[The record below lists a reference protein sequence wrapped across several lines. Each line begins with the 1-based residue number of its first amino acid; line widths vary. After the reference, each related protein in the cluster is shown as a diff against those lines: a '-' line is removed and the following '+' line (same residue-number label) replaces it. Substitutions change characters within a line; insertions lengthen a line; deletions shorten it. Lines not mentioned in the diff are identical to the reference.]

1 MNSLDEITNQYL
13 RSDLPQIQVGDKVE
27 VISKNF
33 SPNKKEGYRLTH
45 FRGTVIAQKNRKQ
58 ISYTFAV
65 LKESNKI
72 AIRSTFSYHSPLL
85 VSIKKLG
92 KINSKVRRAKL
103 SYLERELNQ
112 KKDNE

>member
-1 MNSLDEITNQYL
+1 MNSLTEITNQYL

-33 SPNKKEGYRLTH
+33 SQNKKDGYRLTH
-45 FRGTVIAQKNRKQ
+45 FRGTVIAQKNQKQ

-72 AIRSTFSYHSPLL
+72 APYYTGFMSAARLRNIVNSVCRPNAKPQT
-85 VSIKKLG
+85 VI
-92 KINSKVRRAKL
+92 INAKL
-103 SYLERELNQ
+103 HNTPAS
-112 KKDNE
+112 